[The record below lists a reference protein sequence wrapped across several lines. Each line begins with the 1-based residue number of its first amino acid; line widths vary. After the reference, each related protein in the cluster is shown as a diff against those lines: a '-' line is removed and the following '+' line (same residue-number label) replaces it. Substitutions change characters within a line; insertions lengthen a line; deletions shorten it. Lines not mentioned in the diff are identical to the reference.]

1 MSEPSSATPA
11 RRFIPAAGVDWLL
24 PLYDPLNRLLLREE
38 RTRGGLV
45 SAAGIAPGSRVLD
58 LGCGTGALSVLIA
71 QRHPDARVRAIDP
84 DPKALARARAKAA
97 RAGVAVEFAQ
107 GFGDALPWP
116 DASFERVLSSLVLHH
131 LTTDE
136 KRGALAEARRV
147 LAPRGSLHVLDFG
160 PPTARVDRWLTFFV
174 HHDGRIADNL
184 AGRLPALMREA
195 GFADARETGRVR
207 TLFGSLSLYAAK
219 S

>member
-1 MSEPSSATPA
+1 MPEPASAA
-11 RRFIPAAGVDWLL
+11 SGRRYIPAAGCDLLL

-45 SAAGIAPGSRVLD
+45 AAAGIAPGQRVLD
-58 LGCGTGALSVLIA
+58 LGCGTGALCVLVA
-71 QRHPDARVRAIDP
+71 QRQPDARVHAIDP
-84 DPKALARARAKAA
+84 DPRALARARARAA
-97 RAGVAVEFAQ
+97 RAGVAIEFAQ
-107 GFGDALPWP
+107 GFGDQLPWP

-136 KRGALAEARRV
+136 KRGALAEVHRV
-147 LAPRGSLHVLDFG
+147 LAPGGRLLVLDFG
-160 PPTARVDRWLTFFV
+160 APRTRVDRWLTFFV
-174 HHDGRIADNL
+174 HHGGRIADNL
-184 AGRLPALMREA
+184 AGRLPELMREA

-207 TLFGSLSLYAAK
+207 TLFGSLSLYAAE